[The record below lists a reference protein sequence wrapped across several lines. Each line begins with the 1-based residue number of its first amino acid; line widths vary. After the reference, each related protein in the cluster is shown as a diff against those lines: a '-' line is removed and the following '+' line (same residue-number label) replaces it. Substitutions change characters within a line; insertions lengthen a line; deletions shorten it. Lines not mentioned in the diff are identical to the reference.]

1 MGYEDGEDLRSF
13 KVGNINHVP
22 NEWILTGSS
31 LSNSVYMYLYKYIY
45 IYIYIHIYI
54 YVCVCVCGTRC
65 VSNLDGYEPRR
76 FCQTDMLLIMSSL
89 RNIGR

>member
-45 IYIYIHIYI
+45 IYIYICVS
-54 YVCVCVCGTRC
+54 VCVSVVPA
-65 VSNLDGYEPRR
+65 VS
-76 FCQTDMLLIMSSL
+76 QIWMVMSQDVFVK
-89 RNIGR
+89 RTCC